1 MRHFGLIGKSLVHS
15 FSKKFFTEKFEKEQT
30 AADYE
35 LFSLSDVSLLRQ
47 LIVEHNLSG
56 LNVTIPYKQ
65 AVMPLL
71 DAIDDEAAAIGAVNV
86 VKIRRMSDGLHLNG
100 YNTDAIGFRRS
111 LEPLLKPWHTSALVL
126 GTGGAS
132 KAVVHVLRSLGI
144 EVQSVSRTKTA
155 TAITYDEL
163 NEDIF
168 CASKLIVNTTPLGTY
183 PDTDAC
189 PEIPYNLL
197 TDKYL
202 LYDLVYNPAQTL
214 FLKKG
219 AERGVTTKNG
229 YEMLVLQAEASL
241 EIWNL

>member
-35 LFSLSDVSLLRQ
+35 LFSLSDVSVLRQ
-47 LIVEHNLSG
+47 LIAERDLSG
-56 LNVTIPYKQ
+56 LNVTIPFKQ

-71 DAIDDEAAAIGAVNV
+71 DEVDGEAAAIGAVNV
-86 VKIRRMSDGLHLNG
+86 VKIARTTDGVHLTG
-100 YNTDAIGFRRS
+100 YNTDAVGFRRS
-111 LEPLLKPWHTSALVL
+111 LVPLLKSWHTSALVL

-132 KAVVHVLRSLGI
+132 RAVVHVLRSLGI
-144 EVQSVSRTKTA
+144 AVQSVSRTKTA
-155 TAITYDEL
+155 ATITYEELDEAT
-163 NEDIF
+163 F
-168 CASKLIVNTTPLGTY
+168 CASTLIVNTTPLGTF

-189 PEIPYNLL
+189 PAIPYNLL
-197 TDKYL
+197 TDKCL
-202 LYDLVYNPAQTL
+202 LYDLVYNPEQTL

-219 AERGVTTKNG
+219 AERGATTKNG
-229 YEMLVLQAEASL
+229 YEMLVLQAEASW